1 MAWIREIDEEEATG
15 HIAETYRKLI
25 KQRGKLSNILK
36 VQGLN
41 AGALDAHLA
50 LYMQLM
56 FGRSKLSRAEREA
69 IGVAVSAANR
79 CEYCINHHVVAL
91 RQYEKDD
98 GLIEQI
104 INGDGYDDLPD
115 RLRSMLTYSRKLTTT
130 PHEMCEDNIEEMR
143 SAGLEDDEV
152 LDVALITAYFNFV
165 NRLAVGLGVE
175 LTAEEMAGYK
185 T

>member
-1 MAWIREIDEEEATG
+1 
-15 HIAETYRKLI
+15 
-25 KQRGKLSNILK
+25 

-41 AGALDAHLA
+41 AGALDAHLD

-98 GLIEQI
+98 GLIEQVI
-104 INGDGYDDLPD
+104 KGDRYEDLPD
-115 RLRSMLTYSRKLTTT
+115 RLGSILAYAQKLTRT
-130 PHEMCEDNIEEMR
+130 PNEMREEDLEGMR

-152 LDVALITAYFNFV
+152 LDAALITAYFNFV

-175 LTAEEMAGYK
+175 LSAEEMAGYK